1 MELQL
6 SLANHS
12 RNRLL
17 LLFLILVGSCGI
29 IGVSAIS
36 IFYRTAILQ
45 ERLRLTETAQSQ
57 ARMMEMIAA
66 QEFEHRGASGGEEWQ
81 QAAINRIREVHSRY
95 TGSGNSWEFILG
107 RKVGDQIEFLF
118 GHRHKE
124 LIQPH
129 PVAWDGTSAEPM
141 RRALKGESGS
151 VVAYD
156 YRGVEVMA
164 GFEPVNNLGLGI
176 VAKID
181 MSEVRAPFVTAG
193 LWLLVLTLAVVGVG
207 VYLTLRVTNPIL
219 RRLVGSEESMR
230 VGKEKA
236 ETANLAKS
244 AFLANMSHE
253 IRTPMNG
260 IIGFCELLKRS
271 NLNPKQL
278 EFLSYISSCG
288 ETLLGLINDVL
299 DYSKIE
305 AGKLELIL
313 EEFDLK
319 ELLQRELETFKPLF
333 EGKKISLNLE
343 LDPALPVFLVSDPLR
358 IGQVLTNYLSNALK
372 FTGQNGK
379 VSVRAKVLEQTGEK
393 VHLQFSVQDSGI
405 GVSKADQEKLF
416 VTFSQVDSLT
426 TRRFA
431 GSGLGLALSKRLAG
445 LLGGRVWMQSEP
457 GVGSV
462 FYFTLK
468 ATLGQLKTASLPLQ
482 AAPPKLQFDDSL
494 NILVAE
500 DNKINQLMLVE
511 LLSQWGLNPVVV
523 EDGVAALEAL
533 HNQPFDLAL
542 MDIQMPLK
550 DGLSVV
556 REYLGLKGPGHPPT
570 FVALTANAMEEDK
583 QKCFE
588 AGMAFYLRK
597 PFSPEELLEVI
608 GHGLTSKKQ
617 QQKQR

>member
-6 SLANHS
+6 NLANHS
-12 RNRLL
+12 RSRLA

-29 IGVSAIS
+29 VGASAIW
-36 IFYRTAILQ
+36 IFYQTAISQ

-66 QEFEHRGASGGEEWQ
+66 QEFEYRGASGGDEWKR
-81 QAAINRIREVHSRY
+81 AAINRIKEVHSRY
-95 TGSGNSWEFILG
+95 VGSGESWEFILG
-107 RKVGDQIEFLF
+107 RRAGDQIEFVF

-124 LIQPH
+124 LTQPV
-129 PVAWDGTSAEPM
+129 PVPWVGTSAEPM
-141 RRALKGESGS
+141 RRALRGESGS
-151 VVAYD
+151 VVAFD
-156 YRGVEVMA
+156 YRPVEVMA
-164 GFEPVNNLGLGI
+164 GFEPVKNLGLGI

-181 MSEVRAPFVTAG
+181 LAEVQEPFVKAG
-193 LWLLVLTLAVVGVG
+193 LWLLALSLLVVGIG
-207 VYLTLRVTNPIL
+207 VFLILQVTNPIL
-219 RRLVGSEESMR
+219 HQLVESEEKMR
-230 VGKEKA
+230 AAKERA
-236 ETANLAKS
+236 ESANLAKS

-271 NLNPKQL
+271 PLNPKQL

-305 AGKLELIL
+305 AGKLELAL
-313 EEFDLK
+313 EEFDFQGLLK
-319 ELLQRELETFKPLF
+319 REIETFKPLF
-333 EGKKISLNLE
+333 DGKKIDLQLE
-343 LDPALPVFLVSDPLR
+343 LSPGLPVTLVSDPLR
-358 IGQVLTNYLSNALK
+358 IGQILTNYLSNALK

-379 VSVRAKVLEQTGEK
+379 VTVKAKLLEQTGK
-393 VHLQFSVQDSGI
+393 QAHLEVSVRDTGI
-405 GVSKADQEKLF
+405 GVAKADQEKLF
-416 VTFSQVDSLT
+416 VTFSQVDNLA
-426 TRRFA
+426 TRRFT
-431 GSGLGLALSKRLAG
+431 GSGLGLALSKRLAN
-445 LLGGRVWMQSEP
+445 LMGGRVWMQSEP

-468 ATLGQLKTASLPLQ
+468 ADLGKVQEVLPSKEKAPVQTQL
-482 AAPPKLQFDDSL
+482 DDSL
-494 NILVAE
+494 QILVAE

-511 LLSQWGLNPVVV
+511 LLGQWGLDPVVV

-533 HNQPFDLAL
+533 QSQPFDLAL

-556 REYLGLKGPGHPPT
+556 REYLVGKGPDYGPT
-570 FVALTANAMEEDK
+570 FVALTANAMEEDR
-583 QKCFE
+583 QKCLE

-597 PFSPEELLEVI
+597 PFSPEELLEII
-608 GHGLTSKKQ
+608 GFGVTSKKQ
-617 QQKQR
+617 RQK